1 MCREVEEAVE
11 LVAPVECEFSASMI
25 VVEVVVEEAE
35 EVVVVVLR
43 RNGFSCFCFLF

>member
-35 EVVVVVLR
+35 EVVVVLR

>member
-1 MCREVEEAVE
+1 ME

>member
-1 MCREVEEAVE
+1 MEEAVE